1 MTPEDM
7 REIKSR
13 MEELKK
19 RKPLEIL
26 VEAATIR
33 DILNSNMTL
42 IGLDVVHIPKLTQAW
57 VAIAEIELRILG
69 VPKPGIG
76 GTSSSPIPI
85 DSSSVVI
92 RTIDEHVPRGTSD
105 VHSS

>member
-1 MTPEDM
+1 
-7 REIKSR
+7 
-13 MEELKK
+13 
-19 RKPLEIL
+19 
-26 VEAATIR
+26 
-33 DILNSNMTL
+33 
-42 IGLDVVHIPKLTQAW
+42 